1 MNKQTFIQGTMILL
15 AAGIINRILGFI
27 PRILLPRV
35 IGPEGVG
42 LYQLGYPFFLVIVTL
57 ISGGI
62 PLAVAKLVAE
72 AESSGHPE
80 RSKSIL
86 RTSLIFSAGAGM
98 LFTVLCIVLAPWV
111 TRNLLTDARV
121 YETFIAMSP
130 MIAIVAI
137 SSVYRGYF
145 QGKQDMIP
153 SAVSSILE
161 TIARIIGV
169 LWFSYLL
176 LPKGIEYAA
185 AGAMLG
191 VVAGEIAGLAVLLW
205 QYKRLRRKEHTA
217 GTAVSEADNG
227 HPMPSVKEPFM
238 HGLKRLMRIAIPV
251 TGGRLVG
258 SLSYLLES
266 IVTARSLLIAGIAT
280 GVATSQYGAL
290 QGMIIPL
297 LMLPGA
303 LTSSLAVSLVPSLA
317 EAQARGDSKTIQ
329 LRLHQSIRLALVTGA
344 PFAAIMYVLAEPLCL
359 FIYDNAEIAGMLKTM
374 APFALFLYA
383 QAPLQATLQALDQAG
398 KALMNTLV
406 GAVVKITLIF
416 YLASNPSFGIYGA
429 VIAIIINII
438 IVTMLHG
445 HSVRRL
451 LKYSLPFADLLKV
464 CTAMIIMAGAAT
476 LLYNEL
482 SLIGGP
488 AVQLLASSVLSGL
501 IYIVLCA
508 VMGMFDLQDL
518 RRIPILRRWFRA

>member
-35 IGPEGVG
+35 IGSEGVG

-72 AESSGHPE
+72 AESSDTPE

-86 RTSLIFSAGAGM
+86 RTSLTFAASAGI
-98 LFTVLCIVLAPWV
+98 LFTVLSIILAPWV
-111 TRNLLTDARV
+111 TRHLLTDSRV

-130 MIAIVAI
+130 MIAIVSI

-145 QGKQDMIP
+145 QGKQNMIP

-161 TIARIIGV
+161 TVARIIGV
-169 LWFSYLL
+169 LWFAYLL

-191 VVAGEIAGLAVLLW
+191 VVAGELVGLAVLLW
-205 QYKRLRRKEHTA
+205 QHHRLQHDRKSA
-217 GTAVSEADNG
+217 GLSPALPDHASA
-227 HPMPSVKEPFM
+227 SSSSEPFLQ
-238 HGLKRLMRIAIPV
+238 GLKSLLLIAVPV

-290 QGMIIPL
+290 QGMVIPL

-317 EAQARGDSKTIQ
+317 EAQARGDSRTIQ
-329 LRLHQSIRLALVTGA
+329 LRLHQSVRLAFVTGA
-344 PFAAIMYVLAEPLCL
+344 PFAAVMYVLAEPLCL
-359 FIYDNAEIAGMLKTM
+359 FIYSNAEIAGMLKIM
-374 APFALFLYA
+374 APFALFLYV

-398 KALMNTLV
+398 KALINTLI
-406 GAVVKITLIF
+406 GAVAKIVLIY

-438 IVTMLHG
+438 IVTLLHG
-445 HSVRRL
+445 VSVKRL
-451 LKYSLPFADLLKV
+451 LKYSLPFADLFKV
-464 CTAMIIMAGAAT
+464 CAAMVIMAGTAA
-476 LLYNEL
+476 LLYNKF
-482 SLIGGP
+482 SLGSP
-488 AVQLLASSVLSGL
+488 ALLLIASSVISGL
-501 IYIVLCA
+501 VYVILCA
-508 VMGMFDLQDL
+508 IMGLFDLQDL
-518 RRIPILRRWFRA
+518 RRIPILRRLFRA